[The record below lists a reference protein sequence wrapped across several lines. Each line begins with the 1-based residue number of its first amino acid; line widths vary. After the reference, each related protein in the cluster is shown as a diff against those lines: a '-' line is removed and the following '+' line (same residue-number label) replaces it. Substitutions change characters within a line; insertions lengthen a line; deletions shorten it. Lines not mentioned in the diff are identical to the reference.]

1 MIPGLDLITQGSV
14 RKSIVWSMALA
25 LVGVAIWV
33 IVGTVDFHSENL
45 VESRLTETRARAQS
59 LARENAVLRLRIL
72 ELRLGNKETERAARE
87 EHGLIRPNE
96 VLYVFEGH
104 R

>member
-1 MIPGLDLITQGSV
+1 MIPGLDLITQGHI
-14 RKSIVWSMALA
+14 RKSVVWAMALA
-25 LVGVAIWV
+25 LVVVAIWV
-33 IVGTVDFHSENL
+33 IAGTVDFHGEGL
-45 VESRLTETRARAQS
+45 VEGRLVETRARAQS

>member
-1 MIPGLDLITQGSV
+1 MIPGLDFLKQGHV
-14 RKSIVWSMALA
+14 RKGAVWALTLA
-25 LVGVAIWV
+25 LVGVAVWV
-33 IVGTVDFHSENL
+33 IVGTVDFQSEGL
-45 VESRLTETRARAQS
+45 VESRLEETRARAQN

-72 ELRLGNKETERAARE
+72 DLRLGARETERAARE
-87 EHGLIRPNE
+87 EHGLIRPDE

>member
-1 MIPGLDLITQGSV
+1 MIPGLDILSHRV
-14 RKSIVWSMALA
+14 RRGVVWAMALS
-25 LVGVAIWV
+25 LVVVATWV
-33 IVGTVDFHSENL
+33 IVGTVDFQSEGL
-45 VESRLTETRARAQS
+45 VETRLEETRARAQS

-87 EHGLIRPNE
+87 EHGLIRPDE

>member
-1 MIPGLDLITQGSV
+1 MLRGLDIISHNV
-14 RKSIVWSMALA
+14 RKGIVWAMALS

-33 IVGTVDFHSENL
+33 IVGTVDFQGEAL
-45 VESRLTETRARAQS
+45 VETHLEETRARAHS
-59 LARENAVLRLRIL
+59 LARENSVLRLRIL

-87 EHGLIRPNE
+87 EHGLIRPDE